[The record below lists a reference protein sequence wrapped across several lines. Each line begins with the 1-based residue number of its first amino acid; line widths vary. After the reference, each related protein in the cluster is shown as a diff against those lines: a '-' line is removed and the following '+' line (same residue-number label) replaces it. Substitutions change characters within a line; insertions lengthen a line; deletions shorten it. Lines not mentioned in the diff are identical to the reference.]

1 MEHRMETTKPKWLGT
16 VERNGNAGAIRF
28 LAAIEQFETKS
39 CARCAGLLVSDWC
52 YDLENSGEYH
62 VRVLRCVQCGH
73 RVDPVIVRN
82 QIPSPVLNDHE
93 RRTRNTHSMS
103 IGLLEEAA

>member
-93 RRTRNTHSMS
+93 GRTRHTHSMS
-103 IGLLEEAA
+103 IELLEEAA

>member
-1 MEHRMETTKPKWLGT
+1 MEHEIETTKPKWLGT

-39 CARCAGLLVSDWC
+39 CARCAGLLLSDWC
-52 YDLENSGEYH
+52 YDLENSGDYH

-82 QIPSPVLNDHE
+82 HISPRVLNGVAGDYRHKD
-93 RRTRNTHSMS
+93 SVS
-103 IGLLEEAA
+103 IELLEEAA

>member
-1 MEHRMETTKPKWLGT
+1 MESRIETKTPKGIET
-16 VERNGNAGAIRF
+16 MERNENTDAIRF

-39 CARCAGLLVSDWC
+39 CARCAGLLLSDWC
-52 YDLENSGEYH
+52 YDLENSGEYS

-73 RVDPVIVRN
+73 RVDPAIVQNRVS
-82 QIPSPVLNDHE
+82 PSVLNDLAGRISHK
-93 RRTRNTHSMS
+93 HSVS